1 MESQKIAFLLG
12 SAFPTPKAYGIT
24 TRETMNVLI
33 KDLFTVRVF
42 CFKSNYSD
50 PDFDSV
56 LPFIVHYKLNY
67 ISKCLRKFALIGVSS
82 FNSILFRLMSLVVI
96 SRNI

>member
-1 MESQKIAFLLG
+1 MEFQKIAFLLG

-42 CFKSNYSD
+42 CFKVKVFSIN
-50 PDFDSV
+50 V
-56 LPFIVHYKLNY
+56 LQKFQIRFINWAK
-67 ISKCLRKFALIGVSS
+67 
-82 FNSILFRLMSLVVI
+82 
-96 SRNI
+96 